1 MAQIIKRML
10 GIEDKLAHPG
20 HKGEFRTEER
30 EKRGERIKESMLK
43 KRRRS
48 FPCHFLPSSPSLP
61 PKRLV
66 PLFAIMPPLLE
77 SDLLLSRVEV
87 GLENQGRLEDRE
99 TEERRG
105 RSEKRAVSA
114 SRKKKTKKSSSTPTS
129 PPFPPSTNPKP
140 SPPLLP
146 PDKLAE
152 TKKAER
158 AQRDAHKAEL
168 AAAKQAKKQAAAKDK
183 ALHRDERAAAH
194 AETKRAATEARAAA
208 KKEEGATNG
217 DGNGDSNACEHGVNH
232 CKICRVPGRE
242 KEGKHGGK

>member
-1 MAQIIKRML
+1 MV
-10 GIEDKLAHPG
+10 
-20 HKGEFRTEER
+20 
-30 EKRGERIKESMLK
+30 EKENK
-43 KRRRS
+43 KIFFDPDLPA
-48 FPCHFLPSSPSLP
+48 FPPLNQPKTLP
-61 PKRLV
+61 P
-66 PLFAIMPPLLE
+66 P
-77 SDLLLSRVEV
+77 
-87 GLENQGRLEDRE
+87 
-99 TEERRG
+99 
-105 RSEKRAVSA
+105 
-114 SRKKKTKKSSSTPTS
+114 
-129 PPFPPSTNPKP
+129 
-140 SPPLLP
+140 LP

-242 KEGKHGGK
+242 KDGKHGGK